1 MGAALAPSP
10 PERARSLIALHLSS
24 FACAWPRQSLW
35 QLPPPAARF
44 LCAAVIYT
52 HSKSSASLHPARR
65 YHDGLSCSLAH
76 GSGEYIG
83 KAIGSHDHAKDRCA
97 RVYPGETAACAPK
110 NTRGLA
116 KVASIWECVA
126 VVWLSYCEAC

>member
-1 MGAALAPSP
+1 MGNRGRVLHPGN
-10 PERARSLIALHLSS
+10 LIVLSSSS

-83 KAIGSHDHAKDRCA
+83 KAIGRGGA
-97 RVYPGETAACAPK
+97 GAAEGK
-110 NTRGLA
+110 GGWTREGQPRPRKRSL
-116 KVASIWECVA
+116 C
-126 VVWLSYCEAC
+126 